1 MRARLV
7 RSLFGVGLFALSF
20 AGASCRKVQ
29 DPALVQLFEARRLAA
44 ELRARL
50 AQASDASDRAVM
62 ADTDEASIAFAKQ
75 AEAATATVADE
86 AAALLTRLQGLSYAA
101 EAQTLKEFDDHFAD
115 YRKLDH
121 DVLELSVQNTNLK
134 AQRLSFGP
142 IREAADGFCA
152 SVRAAAQAVAG
163 KDRCGADALAMRA
176 ELAVREIQILQAPHI
191 AEADDATMTRLEA
204 EMSARQATARDAL
217 VSLAKGAGGDP
228 KLAAATAALD
238 RFEKVSSELVA
249 LSRRNSNVR
258 SLELALR
265 RKPVLTAACDSSLAA
280 LEDALAKEGL
290 GGTR

>member
-1 MRARLV
+1 MA
-7 RSLFGVGLFALSF
+7 FFAFFFF
-20 AGASCRKVQ
+20 AGASCRNVP
-29 DPALVQLFEARRLAA
+29 DPTLVQLFEARRLAA
-44 ELRARL
+44 ELRAQL

-75 AEAATATVADE
+75 AAQVTATVADE
-86 AAALLTRLQGLSYAA
+86 AAALLTRLQGLGYTA
-101 EAQTLKEFDDHFAD
+101 EAQTLNEFSDHFAD

-142 IREAADGFCA
+142 VREAADAFCA
-152 SVRAAAQAVAG
+152 SVQSVVQGIAG
-163 KDRCGADALAMRA
+163 KDHCGADAVATRA
-176 ELAVREIQILQAPHI
+176 QLAVREIQILQAPHI
-191 AEADDATMTRLEA
+191 AEADDATMTRIEA
-204 EMSARQATARDAL
+204 EMAARQTVARDAL
-217 VSLAKGAGGDP
+217 HALAKSAGGDA
-228 KLAAATAALD
+228 KIAAATVALD
-238 RFEKVSSELVA
+238 RFEKISSELVA

>member
-1 MRARLV
+1 M
-7 RSLFGVGLFALSF
+7 FGVGLFALSF

>member
-1 MRARLV
+1 MP
-7 RSLFGVGLFALSF
+7 
-20 AGASCRKVQ
+20 

-44 ELRARL
+44 ELRAQL

-62 ADTDEASIAFAKQ
+62 ADTDEASLVFAKQ
-75 AEAATATVADE
+75 AERATATVVDE
-86 AAALLTRLQGLSYAA
+86 AAALLTRLQGLSYTA
-101 EAQTLKEFDDHFAD
+101 EAQTLKEFSDHFAD
-115 YRKLDH
+115 YRTLDH

-142 IREAADGFCA
+142 IREAADAFCE

-163 KDRCGADALAMRA
+163 KDRCGTDALATRA
-176 ELAVREIQILQAPHI
+176 QLAVREIQILQAPHI
-191 AEADDATMTRLEA
+191 AEADDATMTRIEA
-204 EMSARQATARDAL
+204 EMSARQAIAHDAL
-217 VSLAKGAGGDP
+217 RTLAKSAGDA
-228 KLAAATAALD
+228 KLAEATAALD
-238 RFEKVSSELVA
+238 RFEKVSRELVA

>member
-1 MRARLV
+1 VAR
-7 RSLFGVGLFALSF
+7 SIFGVGLFALSF
-20 AGASCRKVQ
+20 AGASCRKVP

-44 ELRARL
+44 ELRAQL

-62 ADTDEASIAFAKQ
+62 ADTDEASIVFAKQ
-75 AEAATATVADE
+75 AEQATATVVDE
-86 AAALLTRLQGLSYAA
+86 AAALLTRLQGLSYTA
-101 EAQTLKEFDDHFAD
+101 EAQTLKEFSDHFAD

-142 IREAADGFCA
+142 IHEAADAFCA
-152 SVRAAAQAVAG
+152 SVQAAAQAVAG
-163 KDRCGADALAMRA
+163 KDRCGTDALATRA
-176 ELAVREIQILQAPHI
+176 QLAVREIQILQAPHI
-191 AEADDATMTRLEA
+191 AEADDATMTRIEA
-204 EMSARQATARDAL
+204 EMSARQAIARDAL
-217 VSLAKGAGGDP
+217 KTLAKSAGGDA

>member
-1 MRARLV
+1 MRARLA
-7 RSLFGVGLFALSF
+7 RSIVGFGLLALSLT
-20 AGASCRKVQ
+20 GASCRKVP

-44 ELRARL
+44 ELRAQL
-50 AQASDASDRAVM
+50 AQASDAADRAVM
-62 ADTDEASIAFAKQ
+62 ADTDEASIVFAKQ
-75 AEAATATVADE
+75 AEQATATVADE
-86 AAALLTRLQGLSYAA
+86 AATLLARLQELSYAT
-101 EAQTLKEFDDHFAD
+101 EAQTLKEFGDHFAD

-142 IREAADGFCA
+142 VHEAADAFCA
-152 SVRAAAQAVAG
+152 SVQSAVQ
-163 KDRCGADALAMRA
+163 DHCGTDALAARA
-176 ELAVREIQILQAPHI
+176 QLAVREIQILQAPHI
-191 AEADDATMTRLEA
+191 AEAVDATMTRIEA
-204 EMSARQATARDAL
+204 EMSARQTIAREAL
-217 VSLAKGAGGDP
+217 KALAQSAGGDA
-228 KLAAATAALD
+228 KLAAATAAFD